1 MAASRGLN
9 KGRGLGALIP
19 QKQKSNAGESGG
31 KAPTRKGIGEEIRE
45 KTPTKQ
51 AIKRETKEK
60 TQKKMEIT
68 PTLVKNEA
76 AEKATE
82 EMKSPLSGVGKAQS
96 DLVAYENPTND
107 KVSADLQAGTPTEE
121 LFSLRLSSIVP
132 AEHQPRRFFD
142 EESILEL
149 SESIREHG
157 VITPLIVRRKGEYYE
172 LIAGERRWRAAMKAG
187 LKEIPAFVRDYSEQE
202 TKEIALIDNIQRED
216 LNIIEEA
223 EAYQRLI
230 DEFHLRQEDI
240 AARVSKSRSAITNTL
255 RLLKLDPEV
264 REMLSTGRLT
274 MGHARALLALEDPSL
289 QRMTAGRIAEAD
301 LSVRDTEKL
310 VRQLL
315 SPSKRRAPRND
326 SPQIEAVYA
335 QLEEDLRKSVG
346 TRVSIHPIRGKKGK
360 VEIEYYSNEDL
371 ERIIDRLR

>member
-31 KAPTRKGIGEEIRE
+31 KTPTRKGIGEEIRE

-60 TQKKMEIT
+60 PRKKMEIPPT
-68 PTLVKNEA
+68 PVKNEA

-82 EMKSPLSGVGKAQS
+82 ETKSPLSGAGRAQS
-96 DLVAYENPTND
+96 DSVAYENPTNT
-107 KVSADLQAGTPTEE
+107 KVSADLQTGTPTEE

-315 SPSKRRAPRND
+315 SPSKRRAPRSD